1 MMTAAPY
8 RTALSG
14 RVDWAR
20 ENLFNTWRNSALS
33 ILSILIGL
41 AIAYLLVRFVMFQA
55 NWDLVAINRKLFF
68 IGSYPAEETFRI
80 WISVFTAAAL
90 IALTYGTW
98 VGRLR
103 PFVAIIAVVAVIGLT
118 LGLGAE
124 HSIVEYEFTDQ
135 IESIDGE
142 VSVITGIERELVADR
157 GWAPAWLYSLSL
169 GLAVP
174 FGSSWI
180 LLAALFATMAS
191 VAWAGK
197 QFLTRWKSNPV
208 LIQAFGAAWVL
219 LIPFIFLMQSGVSSG
234 HWESSFLDILVFTVG
249 GFFSFFIGIGLA
261 LGRTS
266 PFRAIRYS
274 SVGYIEVVRAAPLLV
289 WLLFATF
296 LDDEL
301 GPVGQVFSS
310 IDLAYRVMIVFA
322 LFGGAY
328 IAEVVRGGLQSIPR
342 GQYEAADAMG
352 LSAVQ
357 KYVYIILPQAIKA
370 VIPALIGRFIA
381 LWKDTALLAAIS
393 LVNTLEKAKKIL
405 GGQTDIADG
414 AFFEIY
420 LVVALIYW
428 LVSYVLSRLGGA
440 AEARLGVGRR

>member
-1 MMTAAPY
+1 MMASAAY
-8 RTALSG
+8 YTTISRG
-14 RVDWAR
+14 VDWAR
-20 ENLFNTWRNSALS
+20 ENLFNSWRNS
-33 ILSILIGL
+33 ILSLL
-41 AIAYLLVRFVMFQA
+41 AIVIGIAIAFVLVRFVLFQA

-68 IGSYPAEETFRI
+68 IGSYPAGETFRI
-80 WISVFTAAAL
+80 WISVFVTAAL
-90 IALTYGTW
+90 IALTYGIW

-103 PFVAIIAVVAVIGLT
+103 PYLVVVGVVAVLVLT

-124 HSIVEYEFTDQ
+124 HSIVERDYTEEIT
-135 IESIDGE
+135 SADGE
-142 VSVITGIERELVADR
+142 VSVITGIQRDLVADR
-157 GWAPAWLYSLSL
+157 GWAPSWLYALSL

-174 FGSSWI
+174 FGASWI
-180 LLAALFATMAS
+180 LLAALFAFMGGA
-191 VAWAGK
+191 AWAAK
-197 QFLTRWKSNPV
+197 QYLSRWKTNPIT
-208 LIQAFGAAWVL
+208 LQAIGAAWVL
-219 LIPFIFLMQSGVSSG
+219 LIPFVFLLQIGVSSG
-234 HWESSFLDILVFTVG
+234 HWESSFLDLLVFTVG

-261 LGRTS
+261 LGRVS

-274 SVGYIEVVRAAPLLV
+274 AVGYIEVVRAAPLLV

-301 GPVGQVFSS
+301 GPVGAAFSS

-342 GQYEAADAMG
+342 GQHEAADAIG
-352 LSAVQ
+352 LSAAQ

-370 VIPALIGRFIA
+370 VIPAIIGRFIA

-420 LVVALIYW
+420 IIVALIYW

>member
-1 MMTAAPY
+1 MASAAYRMTVS
-8 RTALSG
+8 R

-20 ENLFNTWRNSALS
+20 ENLFSSWQNSALS
-33 ILSILIGL
+33 LL
-41 AIAYLLVRFVMFQA
+41 AIAIGVAVAFLLIRFVLFQA

-68 IGSYPAEETFRI
+68 IGSYPAAETFRI
-80 WISVFTAAAL
+80 WISVFITAVL
-90 IALTYGTW
+90 IALTYGIW

-103 PFVAIIAVVAVIGLT
+103 PYLVIIGLLAVLVLT

-124 HSIVEYEFTDQ
+124 HSIVERDYSEEITAT
-135 IESIDGE
+135 DGE
-142 VSVITGIERELVADR
+142 VSVVTGIQRELVAER
-157 GWAPAWLYSLSL
+157 GWAPSWLYSLSL

-174 FGSSWI
+174 FGASWA
-180 LLAALFATMAS
+180 LLAALFAVLAA
-191 VAWAGK
+191 VAWVGK
-197 QFLTRWKSNPV
+197 RFLARWKTNPIT
-208 LIQAFGAAWVL
+208 LQAIGAAWVL
-219 LIPFIFLMQSGVSSG
+219 LIPLMFLLQIGVSVG
-234 HWESSFLDILVFTVG
+234 HWESSFLDLLVFTVG

-261 LGRTS
+261 LGRVS
-266 PFRAIRYS
+266 PFRSIRYA

-296 LDDEL
+296 LDEEL
-301 GPVGQVFSS
+301 GPVGEVFSS
-310 IDLAYRVMIVFA
+310 IDLAFRVMIVFA

-342 GQYEAADAMG
+342 GQHEAAEAIG
-352 LSAVQ
+352 LSATQ

-370 VIPALIGRFIA
+370 VIPAIIGRFIA

-405 GGQTDIADG
+405 GGQTDIAEG

-420 LVVALIYW
+420 IVVALIYW
-428 LVSYVLSRLGGA
+428 IVSYVLSRLGGA

>member
-1 MMTAAPY
+1 MMASAAY
-8 RTALSG
+8 RMTVSR

-20 ENLFNTWRNSALS
+20 ENLFSSWQNSALS
-33 ILSILIGL
+33 LL
-41 AIAYLLVRFVMFQA
+41 AIAIGVAVAFLLIRFVLFQA

-68 IGSYPAEETFRI
+68 IGSYPAAETFRI
-80 WISVFTAAAL
+80 WISVFITAVL
-90 IALTYGTW
+90 IALTYGIW

-103 PFVAIIAVVAVIGLT
+103 PYLVIIGLLAVLVLT

-124 HSIVEYEFTDQ
+124 HSIVERDYSEEITAT
-135 IESIDGE
+135 DGE
-142 VSVITGIERELVADR
+142 VSVVTGIQRELVAER
-157 GWAPAWLYSLSL
+157 GWAPSWLYSLSL

-174 FGSSWI
+174 FGASWA
-180 LLAALFATMAS
+180 LLAALFAVLAA
-191 VAWAGK
+191 VAWVGK
-197 QFLTRWKSNPV
+197 RFLARWKTNPIT
-208 LIQAFGAAWVL
+208 LQAIGAAWVL
-219 LIPFIFLMQSGVSSG
+219 LIPLMFLLQIGVSVG
-234 HWESSFLDILVFTVG
+234 HWESSFLDLLVFTVG

-261 LGRTS
+261 LGRVS
-266 PFRAIRYS
+266 PFRSIRYA

-296 LDDEL
+296 LDEEL
-301 GPVGQVFSS
+301 GPVGEVFSS
-310 IDLAYRVMIVFA
+310 IDLAFRVMIVFA

-342 GQYEAADAMG
+342 GQHEAAEAIG
-352 LSAVQ
+352 LSATQ

-370 VIPALIGRFIA
+370 VIPAIIGRFIA

-405 GGQTDIADG
+405 GGQTDIAEG

-420 LVVALIYW
+420 IVVALIYW
-428 LVSYVLSRLGGA
+428 IVSYVLSRLGGA